1 MEVGRTSDSLTLAG
15 FGSGAADDDHEG
27 RGTSPSLTPFL
38 ALLSRDERLGWTT
51 SRSRADDTDS
61 LNVNLS
67 ECGSC
72 HLSEVSS
79 VSSWLN
85 DAAAVDDDYS
95 SCAPDDETGS
105 EKDDVDDDE
114 DDSGPEIRPLFLL
127 QRCLEEKLLERQQN
141 SDLLYPGVSDSA
153 VSTTVNELTM
163 PKSDTAE
170 AETSTMKRASRNL
183 CIFKS
188 SENTDNSVPVEGP
201 SVTDTNNVIT
211 AFSQSMPLRRSGS
224 RCNPDS
230 LICTGAIYDF
240 NSTSS
245 DSDIKCANVELVVNG
260 NGSNADEDGQHQS
273 PLQPPQ
279 HMHKLHSS
287 SQGIG
292 SLPSEVLFV
301 TNASPAKDVEA
312 PLSLPAVPRHSFTD
326 RPAVDG
332 KLANRGLE
340 QNVLMPAVATCTSFQ
355 RTHVANGSACS
366 KQSSHTLIPTYS
378 KTAIASDNSLD
389 GSSVT
394 ANRIDCDSTSL
405 MDFRRNSPSV
415 KSKHQ
420 ETSQSSAVSD
430 KSLTLVPVKNSENKL
445 SGEASTEDID
455 AASVVSDEAEK
466 ASDPACSL
474 GMPMVEDGLSN
485 SDVSDVDEAFSMF
498 SGLKPPDPVPV
509 DTSFGA
515 KSPVAGDSK
524 LTKDLNGNMAD
535 VHSIS
540 SL

>member
-15 FGSGAADDDHEG
+15 FGSGAAEDDHEG

-85 DAAAVDDDYS
+85 DAVAVDDDYS

-114 DDSGPEIRPLFLL
+114 DDSGPEIRSLFLL

-141 SDLLYPGVSDSA
+141 SDLLYPGVSDCA
-153 VSTTVNELTM
+153 VSTNELTM

-170 AETSTMKRASRNL
+170 VETSTMKRASRNL

-211 AFSQSMPLRRSGS
+211 AFSQSLPLRRSGS

-240 NSTSS
+240 NSTLS
-245 DSDIKCANVELVVNG
+245 DGDIKCANAELVNG

-292 SLPSEVLFV
+292 SLLSEIPFV
-301 TNASPAKDVEA
+301 KNTSPAKDVEA
-312 PLSLPAVPRHSFTD
+312 PSSLSAVTRHSFID
-326 RPAVDG
+326 RSAVDG

-340 QNVLMPAVATCTSFQ
+340 QNVLIPAVATCTTSQ

-378 KTAIASDNSLD
+378 KNAIASDNSLD
-389 GSSVT
+389 VASVT
-394 ANRIDCDSTSL
+394 ANRSDCESTSL

-420 ETSQSSAVSD
+420 ETSQSNAVSD
-430 KSLTLVPVKNSENKL
+430 KSLTLVPAKNSENEL
-445 SGEASTEDID
+445 LGEASTEDID

-498 SGLKPPDPVPV
+498 ASLKPPDPVPV